1 MIKNR
6 NTISISVWTNRSQQ
20 VIEKAKEFLEN
31 IDFETNFL
39 PNGVYDEEQAISL
52 VFAGQYSAGKS
63 TIMKA
68 LTGLEDIKIGEGITT
83 EEAEIYDW
91 NGMEIIDTPGIH
103 TSLRPDHDEISYQTI
118 ADSDMLVYV
127 VTHELFDSFIGEHFR
142 KLLIDTDKAHEMIL
156 IVNKMADIGNTKENQ
171 TIKLEDLKKVTEPY
185 DPREL
190 KINFIDAESYL
201 DSLEEEDE
209 EIADELRKRSNYDGL
224 IQTIN
229 QFVDEKSLSSRL
241 TTSLYQ
247 ILEVLQQAI
256 SKYESTTGD
265 DDADALEE
273 HLLQERRIV
282 LLSQRKIEQQVKS
295 IFQEAALKIR
305 ESGRELANSL
315 YEYSNEDEANSA
327 IEAAYNKVDKISMS
341 CSEKIILEIEKQAS
355 DYKEKLEDFY
365 NTDFSKNLQFRL
377 EEKYKAEN
385 PLIQRLF
392 KSDTLAQGSK
402 KIISTTVGRDA
413 AASGL
418 KAFSGSNMH
427 KVVLDVGHFFGHN
440 FKPWEAIK
448 WVKGINAAGK
458 VIGVFGVVFSLGLQA
473 KEDVDQENRQR
484 EMRSNRDKLR
494 AGFND
499 AANNLVHHFEELLNG
514 YLENNFNYQV
524 TEIDEQID
532 KIRSLRIEKSDIYKI
547 LVELHD
553 ECKTLISDIHNKV

>member
-1 MIKNR
+1 MVKNR

-20 VIEKAKEFLEN
+20 VLEKAKEVLEN

-63 TIMKA
+63 TIVKA

-83 EEAEIYDW
+83 EEAGIYDW

-103 TSLRPDHDEISYQTI
+103 TSLRPDHDEISYQAI

-327 IEAAYNKVDKISMS
+327 IEAAYNRVDKISMS

-355 DYKEKLEDFY
+355 DYEEKLEDFY

-385 PLIQRLF
+385 PLIQGLF

-402 KIISTTVGRDA
+402 GIISTTVGKDA

-427 KVVLDVGHFFGHN
+427 QVVLDVGHFFGHN

-514 YLENNFNYQV
+514 YLENNFNYKV